1 MPTYQ
6 DLLRDVSQLAER
18 FPGLGTRLALAA
30 GELKS
35 LGTPPM
41 ATLIEELKAYQTE
54 FVDLCHRA
62 LALAKETGLPAAAMP
77 VKLVSVRELEAF
89 IQSLAPADPAIA
101 APSSH
106 PRDRAIAVVDRL
118 LRLTYTGDDQPFA
131 PLVTCQQQAA
141 QLQKVLRES
150 PGTLSPSVS
159 QAVEA
164 LAQGNH
170 PVAHLLQLL
179 DGASN
184 LDDDRW
190 LALQESVTAA
200 LGRPMTAAALR
211 GRLVESAP
219 APTAPA
225 PAAPPLA
232 SGTTFTPGLLSV
244 PLEVLVHVSGI
255 GDLRF
260 RSGDYAGTQGEA
272 RSLEGFQVTFAS
284 RVPGLGIRYMG
295 HIQNRGDT
303 PWVGEGEYVGTRGE
317 NLRLEGFALELT
329 GPEAHKYNLKY
340 LGHFSRFGD
349 SSVVSNGE
357 FCGIRGQAM
366 VVEAMRV
373 WIEPKR

>member
-18 FPGLGTRLALAA
+18 FPGLGTRLSLAA

-41 ATLIEELKAYQTE
+41 ATLIEELKGYQSE

-62 LALAKETGLPAAAMP
+62 LALAKEAGLPAAAMP

-89 IQSLAPADPAIA
+89 IQSLAPKDPAIA
-101 APSSH
+101 ASGTPQ
-106 PRDRAIAVVDRL
+106 DRAIAVIDHL

-131 PLVTCQQQAA
+131 PLVTCQQEAA
-141 QLQKVLRES
+141 KLQKVLQTATG
-150 PGTLSPSVS
+150 PLSPSVN

-170 PVAHLLQLL
+170 PVVHLLQLIE
-179 DGASN
+179 GAGN

-190 LALQESVTAA
+190 LALQESVTAS
-200 LGRPMTAAALR
+200 LGRAMTAAALR
-211 GRLVESAP
+211 GRLVASGQTVI
-219 APTAPA
+219 APTTSTAP
-225 PAAPPLA
+225 
-232 SGTTFTPGLLSV
+232 TPGATSTPALLSV
-244 PLEVLVHVSGI
+244 PLEIMVHVSGI

-260 RSGDYAGTQGEA
+260 RSGDYAGTKGES

-295 HIQNRGDT
+295 HVQNQGDT
-303 PWVGEGEYVGTRGE
+303 PWVGEGEYVGTRGQ

-329 GPEAHKYNLKY
+329 GPEAHKYNLNY
-340 LGHFSRFGD
+340 LGHFARFGD

>member
-18 FPGLGTRLALAA
+18 FPGLGTRLSLAA

-41 ATLIEELKAYQTE
+41 ATLIEELKGYQSE

-62 LALAKETGLPAAAMP
+62 LALAKEAGLPAAAMP

-89 IQSLAPADPAIA
+89 IQSLAPKDRVIA
-101 APSSH
+101 ATGTPQE
-106 PRDRAIAVVDRL
+106 RAIAVIDHL

-131 PLVTCQQQAA
+131 PLVTCQQEAA
-141 QLQKVLRES
+141 KLQKVLQTT
-150 PGTLSPSVS
+150 PGALSASAN

-170 PVAHLLQLL
+170 PVVHLLQLI
-179 DGASN
+179 DGAGN

-190 LALQESVTAA
+190 LALQESVTAS
-200 LGRPMTAAALR
+200 LGRAMTAAALR
-211 GRLVESAP
+211 GRLVAA
-219 APTAPA
+219 APTAIAPT
-225 PAAPPLA
+225 PAAPGA
-232 SGTTFTPGLLSV
+232 SSAPGLLSV
-244 PLEVLVHVSGI
+244 PLEILVHVSGI

-260 RSGDYAGTQGEA
+260 RSGDDAGTKGES

-295 HIQNRGDT
+295 HIQNQGDT
-303 PWVGEGEYVGTRGE
+303 PWVGEGEYVGTRGQ

-329 GPEAHKYNLKY
+329 GPEAHKYNLNY
-340 LGHFSRFGD
+340 LGHFARFGD

-373 WIEPKR
+373 WVEPKR